1 MVSYKH
7 GDKGNNESYLNRVTT
22 MNMRKNSLI
31 WILVVPVPITVILA
45 SIVAWVVLPNIIA
58 TNVRADAVESAIQTV
73 SQFKTIRTYYMK
85 NVIKKTIDNG
95 KPLNHKNMK
104 DGIPLPATFIHDMS
118 ALLSEKDTT
127 VSLYSA

>member
-1 MVSYKH
+1 
-7 GDKGNNESYLNRVTT
+7 

-58 TNVRADAVESAIQTV
+58 TNVRADAVESAVQTV

-95 KPLNHKNMK
+95 KPLKPSVNHKNMK

-118 ALLSEKDTT
+118 ELLSEKDTT